1 MHVYHTEGLI
11 GAACDSF
18 IGLVAGAVFG
28 YVKFVVLS
36 NLGFELPVDTVAME
50 RSPE

>member
-1 MHVYHTEGLI
+1 MSIVLIGLI
-11 GAACDSF
+11 GAASDSF

-28 YVKFVVLS
+28 HVMFVVLS
-36 NLGFELPVDTVAME
+36 ILGFELPVDAVAME